1 MNTVLETHDRSDTDL
16 GKSILVALPKPNKPK
31 GPAANL
37 RPINLLNIC
46 RKILSKITLKIINSQ
61 VDEYLSQSQSAY
73 RQGRSTSDIVFAHRL
88 ITAKVQKYQGT
99 EVFITGIDMSSAFDT
114 IHRHKLIDEIA
125 QFKEE
130 DELRMCRLL
139 LSETSI
145 TIRNTK
151 AKPTPFKTNIGSP
164 KKME

>member
-1 MNTVLETHDRSDTDL
+1 M
-16 GKSILVALPKPNKPK
+16 ILVAFPKPNKPK

-37 RPINLLNIC
+37 RPINLQNIC
-46 RKILSKITLKIINSQ
+46 RKILSKITLKRINSR

-73 RQGRSTSDIVFAHRL
+73 RQGRTTSDIVFAHRL

-125 QFKEE
+125 QFIE
-130 DELRMCRLL
+130 ELRMCRLL

-164 KKME
+164 KDME